1 MKKMFLLAA
10 AAAVAAFAACTKP
23 ENTDPTPGPG
33 PGPGPETKDEVTVSP
48 TSVAF
53 EADGGTLRVAVTTNV
68 EDYSV
73 SGNPDWLTI
82 AKNGKEISLTA
93 AQNTVNEA
101 RSASLTVIAGTA
113 TASIAVSQKAGSP
126 YAGFTVLSQATME
139 YGGTMLYTFMK
150 PTEEDYGGWATLGLS
165 DEEEHGIVLWIYTDL
180 FLSEEEVELTPG
192 TYVKGQDD
200 YMNLKLC
207 AKKLTYMAG
216 LLVEDEEES
225 YATGSYYISGTTE
238 QEIPLVDGTIEVVRN
253 GNAYTIKVDMT
264 GVDGNAYK
272 FVYEG
277 EVEID
282 AEGATYPG
290 ASDRI
295 DVANTVYA
303 ATAIY
308 YGDNFGNGTSTIN
321 LQIYSGDP
329 ASPALTQFAFNI
341 AAADYSEDMDLSGEY
356 YTPVEPEEG
365 EEPSDPNG
373 PGTIIPGTMVE
384 LMPGFSMPMG
394 TYIMY
399 SYEDIVMA
407 DAYASLILQ
416 KQEDGKYTFSGAIMS
431 QAGDMVMFMG
441 ADFTGIHDLEIPIY
455 DGTENGEED

>member
-1 MKKMFLLAA
+1 MKKFFLLAA

-23 ENTDPTPGPG
+23 ENNEPTPG
-33 PGPGPETKDEVTVSP
+33 PGPGPETKDAVTVSP
-48 TSVAF
+48 ASVAF
-53 EADGGTLRVAVTTNV
+53 EADGGTFRVAVTTNV
-68 EDYSV
+68 DDYSV
-73 SGNPDWLTI
+73 SGNPDWLTV

-93 AQNTVNEA
+93 AQNTVNET
-101 RSASLTVIAGTA
+101 RSASLTVTAGTA

-126 YAGFTVLSQATME
+126 YAGFTSLSEAHFD

-165 DEEEHGIVLWIYTDL
+165 DGEEHGIVLWIYTDL

-192 TYVKGQDD
+192 TYVKGADD
-200 YMNLKLC
+200 YTNLKLC

-216 LLVEDEEES
+216 LIVEDDEEP
-225 YATGSYYISGTTE
+225 YTTGSYYVSATTE
-238 QEIPLVDGTIEVVRN
+238 QEIPLVDGTVEVVRN
-253 GNAYTIKVDMT
+253 GKAYTIKVDMT

-277 EVEID
+277 EVEVD
-282 AEGATYPG
+282 AENATYPG
-290 ASDRI
+290 NTDRI
-295 DVANTVYA
+295 DVANTVYGA
-303 ATAIY
+303 AAIY

-356 YTPVEPEEG
+356 YTPVEAEEG
-365 EEPSDPNG
+365 EEASDPNG

-384 LMPGFSMPMG
+384 LFPGFSMPMG

-399 SYEDIVMA
+399 TYEDIVMA
-407 DAYASLILQ
+407 DAYASLILE

-455 DGTENGEED
+455 DGTETGEED